1 MPLFGSI
8 SGPCP
13 SLAAADI
20 ETVREIAAAMSARWP
35 VDALVLYGSKARGDD
50 TPDSDIDLLVLTG
63 RPLTTDETSEMRAAV
78 RRIGLGHGTWPELYV
93 RTSEEWRH
101 GVYQA
106 APIRKE
112 IDAEGIDVPL
122 HGERP
127 LP

>member
-20 ETVREIAAAMSARWP
+20 ETVREIAAAMSARWS

-78 RRIGLGHGTWPELYV
+78 RRIGLGHGT
-93 RTSEEWRH
+93 RNR
-101 GVYQA
+101 
-106 APIRKE
+106 
-112 IDAEGIDVPL
+112 
-122 HGERP
+122 
-127 LP
+127 

>member
-1 MPLFGSI
+1 
-8 SGPCP
+8 
-13 SLAAADI
+13 
-20 ETVREIAAAMSARWP
+20 MSARWP

-122 HGERP
+122 HGERA